1 MYHLICLKDLVLWI
15 KLKDYS
21 EIYLVM
27 IKKIS
32 LFVIIF
38 INLSLNAQLSLD
50 WALDID
56 NVNSNSTSSIS
67 DVEVDPAGNVYIIGN
82 FSGSVDFDPGPGT
95 DIRIGDWN
103 DVFLQKY
110 NSSGTLQWTR
120 TFGGTSNDN
129 GYQIELDA
137 SNNIY
142 TVGQFGATVD
152 FNPGTGTTLVTSAGS
167 IDVFVQKF
175 STNGTFQW
183 VKTFGGIEADLPYAF
198 ERDASGNL
206 LITGYFNGTAD
217 FNPGVAT
224 ANKTA
229 LGYSDAYVLKLNS
242 NGDFLWVATMGSLGT
257 DSGEKISV
265 DESGNVYSIGKF
277 TQTIDLDPGAGTN
290 NFTASTADMY
300 IQKLNSSGV
309 FQWAKTISGAS
320 GILNPFGMT
329 VKSGFVYLSANFSN
343 SVDFDPGS
351 GVVNH
356 VSNGGTDIAILKL
369 NDNGGYAWSVSI
381 GGLGGEVPYGFNV
394 NTANEVII
402 SGMFDGTVDFDPG
415 IGTTNLISNGL
426 SDIFCIK
433 LDVSGNLSWATSF
446 GGANYE
452 WGYTITSGANGAI
465 YLGGNF
471 NSALIDFNSGP
482 GETNISSSTT
492 IWESY
497 FLKLTESP
505 PSTSLA
511 VELSDFSC
519 HQEERSIEIKW
530 RTESELN
537 SDYFLLEKS
546 EDGVQFH
553 PFIQTKAQ
561 GNSSLPTDYIISDNI
576 PVNGI
581 NYYRLTEVDVD
592 GERKTYDVTACDF
605 NIFSMK
611 IKTARV
617 YSMNGTLLN
626 EIYGEDINLK
636 ETFSTINLPDAV
648 YILETIDYSGH
659 IERIKF
665 VQIKGI

>member
-1 MYHLICLKDLVLWI
+1 
-15 KLKDYS
+15 
-21 EIYLVM
+21 M

-38 INLSLNAQLSLD
+38 ISLSLNAQLSLD

-56 NVNSNSTSSIS
+56 NVNSNSTSSIN
-67 DVEVDPAGNVYIIGN
+67 DIEVDPSGNVYIIGS

-120 TFGGTSNDN
+120 AFGGTSNDH
-129 GYQIELDA
+129 GYRIELDA

-142 TVGQFGATVD
+142 TLGQFGATVD
-152 FNPGTGTTLVTSAGS
+152 FNPGTGITSVTSAGS
-167 IDVFVQKF
+167 LDVFVQKF

-183 VKTFGGIEADLPYAF
+183 VKTFGGIDADLPCDF
-198 ERDASGNL
+198 KRDLSGNL

-242 NGDFLWVATMGSLGT
+242 NGDFLWVATMGGLGT
-257 DSGEKISV
+257 DYGEKISI
-265 DESGNVYSIGKF
+265 DGSGNVYSIGKF
-277 TQTIDLDPGAGTN
+277 TQTVDLDPGVGTS
-290 NFTASTADMY
+290 NFTASTEDLY

-320 GILNPFGMT
+320 GILNPCGMT
-329 VKSGFVYLSANFSN
+329 VKSGFIYLSAGFTNTI
-343 SVDFDPGS
+343 DFDPGS

-356 VSNGGTDIAILKL
+356 VSNGNSDIVILKL
-369 NDNGGYAWSVSI
+369 NDNGNYTWSVSI
-381 GGLGGEVPYGFNV
+381 GGLGGEFPYGFNV

-402 SGMFDGTVDFDPG
+402 TGMFDGTVDFDPG

-433 LDVSGNLSWATSF
+433 LGVSGNLSWATSF
-446 GGANYE
+446 GGTNNE
-452 WGYTITSGANGAI
+452 WGHTIISGTNGAI
-465 YLGGNF
+465 YLAGNF
-471 NSALIDFNSGP
+471 NSSLIDFDSGP
-482 GETNISSSTT
+482 GEANVSCSTS

-497 FLKLTESP
+497 FLKLTES
-505 PSTSLA
+505 STSTTLA

-553 PFIQTKAQ
+553 PFVQTKAQ
-561 GNSSLPTDYIISDNI
+561 GNTSLPTDYFISDI
-576 PVNGI
+576 TPETGI
-581 NYYRLTEVDVD
+581 NYYRLNEVDMN
-592 GERKTYDVTACDF
+592 GERKTYNITACDF
-605 NIFSMK
+605 NMFSMK
-611 IKTARV
+611 IKTARI
-617 YSMNGTLLN
+617 YSMNGTLLS
-626 EIYGEDINLK
+626 EINGEDINLK
-636 ETFSTINLPDAV
+636 ETFSTLNLPDAV

-665 VQIKGI
+665 VQIKGIK